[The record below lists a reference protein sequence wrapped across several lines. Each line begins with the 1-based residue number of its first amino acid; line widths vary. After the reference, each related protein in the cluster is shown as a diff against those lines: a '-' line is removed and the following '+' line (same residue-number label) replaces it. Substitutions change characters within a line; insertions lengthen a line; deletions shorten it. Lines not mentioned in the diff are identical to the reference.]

1 MSWKVFYL
9 PLYSKGAH
17 EGLALCLVELTGEAV
32 WPGVFYLWKVLDY
45 EFNFFYIGSFGFS
58 ISCINF
64 GNLCFPGTWHLL

>member
-1 MSWKVFYL
+1 MERSSEDW
-9 PLYSKGAH
+9 
-17 EGLALCLVELTGEAV
+17 EGEATEVELTGEAV

-45 EFNFFYIGSFGFS
+45 EFNFFYMGSFGFS